1 VFAVTVYEV
10 SYPELDPVLPPFFPG
25 DHGLVSPYISSC
37 FDDIAPG
44 SSDPPSVK
52 YASLGLHQHVSQLVP
67 TQNAYPNASTSLVIL
82 TRLCTLLSHL
92 LSLPPILRGCES
104 IESQF
109 SNLISE
115 CTRLAI
121 LLHVFTPW
129 RGLPPDGTLAVSHL
143 VHNLIDC
150 LRDLLLNSMM
160 KKNILVL
167 WIFAVGGVAS
177 IGTPERKW
185 FISHL
190 REIAKEMEIESW
202 EGMKACVSQGIWHEA
217 LCERPYHLLWED
229 IEAGRKLLEFA

>member
-1 VFAVTVYEV
+1 
-10 SYPELDPVLPPFFPG
+10 
-25 DHGLVSPYISSC
+25 
-37 FDDIAPG
+37 
-44 SSDPPSVK
+44 
-52 YASLGLHQHVSQLVP
+52 
-67 TQNAYPNASTSLVIL
+67 
-82 TRLCTLLSHL
+82 
-92 LSLPPILRGCES
+92 
-104 IESQF
+104 
-109 SNLISE
+109 
-115 CTRLAI
+115 
-121 LLHVFTPW
+121 
-129 RGLPPDGTLAVSHL
+129 
-143 VHNLIDC
+143 
-150 LRDLLLNSMM
+150 MM